1 MTRTNL
7 PQRRTVRTVKV
18 TIDGMKVILKT
29 GEYQDGRL
37 GEIAVQVG
45 REGDSLNAMLDLFC
59 KAVSMGLQ
67 HGVPLEKLVDSFTFV
82 RFPPSG
88 MVIGHDKIKMASS
101 IIDFIFREVGI
112 TYLKRKELGSIKSD
126 E

>member
-1 MTRTNL
+1 MTRSIL
-7 PQRRTVRTVKV
+7 PQRRAVRTVEV
-18 TIDGMKVILKT
+18 TIDGHAVILKT
-29 GEYQDGRL
+29 GEYRDGRL

-45 REGDSLNAMLDLFC
+45 KEGDSLNAVLDLFC

-67 HGVPLEKLVDSFTFV
+67 HGVPLEDLVDSFTFV

-88 MVIGHDKIKMASS
+88 MVVGHDRIKIVSS

-112 TYLKRKELGSIKSD
+112 TYLNRKELGAIKR
-126 E
+126 